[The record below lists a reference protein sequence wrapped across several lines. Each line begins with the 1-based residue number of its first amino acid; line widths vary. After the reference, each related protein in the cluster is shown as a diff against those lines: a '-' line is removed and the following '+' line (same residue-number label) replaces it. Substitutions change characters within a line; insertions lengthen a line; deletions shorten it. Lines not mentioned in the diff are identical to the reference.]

1 MVLEVTLSMLVIV
14 FLLALIMGL
23 IIGVALTRPNIR

>member
-23 IIGVALTRPNIR
+23 IIGVSLTRPNIR